1 MASKAKYKHL
11 KNTWYGSWKVT
22 YDGLSCRSP
31 DYYIHK
37 RQLLDDDWEI
47 QMESKTWVVMS
58 DFRNALQ
65 AARKYHFGDIEEVSP
80 VSENQPDLGEKKDPP
95 KQLPLMQAFRSDTC
109 FCLLINFMFD
119 HIPNV
124 KLNLTDVPE
133 VDADWSEIIAF
144 ALTYDGYQFW
154 GDFKKCA
161 EIANQAKKVY
171 TEEGRLPNTLTELR
185 TCQFFEQQR
194 WCYFGRIPDEK
205 SMVYINALIQG
216 TREKLTNGLLE

>member
-1 MASKAKYKHL
+1 
-11 KNTWYGSWKVT
+11 
-22 YDGLSCRSP
+22 
-31 DYYIHK
+31 
-37 RQLLDDDWEI
+37 
-47 QMESKTWVVMS
+47 
-58 DFRNALQ
+58 
-65 AARKYHFGDIEEVSP
+65 
-80 VSENQPDLGEKKDPP
+80 
-95 KQLPLMQAFRSDTC
+95 
-109 FCLLINFMFD
+109 MFD

-205 SMVYINALIQG
+205 SMVYINALI
-216 TREKLTNGLLE
+216 